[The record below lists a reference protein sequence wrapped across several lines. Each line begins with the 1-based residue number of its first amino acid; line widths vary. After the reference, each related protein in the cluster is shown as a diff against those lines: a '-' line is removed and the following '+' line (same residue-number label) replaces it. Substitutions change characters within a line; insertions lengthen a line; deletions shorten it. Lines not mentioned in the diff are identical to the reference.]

1 ARLGQCQERRL
12 EKEMKRG
19 EIVVLAVL
27 FMIIALGVFV
37 WALGPVLLFLFMLA
51 TDPAGS
57 GCGEG
62 SVTDNSATNARGD
75 VVEGYIKGCT
85 GFGAVV
91 DNSIVLQLRG
101 AEKTT
106 TLAEYDDA
114 QSGYPKFRWIDDD
127 TLMIDLGEVGWVSP
141 KTGKVGSIRITYA
154 YSKAETSGW

>member
-1 ARLGQCQERRL
+1 
-12 EKEMKRG
+12 MKRG

-27 FMIIALGVFV
+27 FMIIALGAFV

-75 VVEGYIKGCT
+75 VVEEYIKGCT

-91 DNSIVLQLRG
+91 DDSIVLQLRG

-106 TLAEYDDA
+106 TLAEFDDA
-114 QSGYPKFRWIDDD
+114 KDGYPKFRWLGDDA
-127 TLMIDLGEVGWVSP
+127 LSIDLGKVRWFSP
-141 KTGKVGSIRITYA
+141 KTGKVGSIHITYA
-154 YSKAETSGW
+154 YSKGV

>member
-1 ARLGQCQERRL
+1 
-12 EKEMKRG
+12 MKRG

-27 FMIIALGVFV
+27 FMIIALGAFV

-75 VVEGYIKGCT
+75 VVEEYIKGCT

-91 DNSIVLQLRG
+91 DYSIVLQLRG

-114 QSGYPKFRWIDDD
+114 QSGYPNFRWINGD
-127 TLMIDLGEVGWVSP
+127 TLMIDLGKVRWVTQ
-141 KTGKVGSIRITYA
+141 KTAMVGSIHITYV
-154 YSKAETSGW
+154 YSKGE